1 MSDTAQTRK
10 NRIEHLESEN
20 RALKEQNRMLL
31 EELDRLRSHTEWLT
45 RQVFGATS
53 ERSCRVLR
61 DSCQISLFGED
72 AAGKAEDEKPREN
85 LREVKSHGRRQRTKP
100 SIEELK
106 KVLDV
111 ETVTIPLEDDRK
123 TCPKCGSAMQ
133 PVGKELV
140 RSELVREQPKVY
152 IREIYRETFACRDA
166 SHEEPVFAKA
176 AVPPSVIAHSLASAS
191 TVAYV
196 MEQKYRYAKTF
207 YRMEQ
212 EWHDLGVSIS
222 RQTMSNWVMLA
233 ANAWLQPILERMK
246 PVLLARAIVHA
257 DETTF
262 PLLPENGNDK
272 HRTEI
277 CYAWVY
283 TTGSYEREIRMAIYE
298 YQPGRSSEY
307 VRKFLAGYHGAL
319 QTDGY
324 AGYNDLPVRLHALC
338 WAHARRKFVYA
349 LPEAER
355 KHPEKSTKIAGEA
368 IRQMAKLF
376 EIEEELKD
384 LSPEERSK
392 ERLQRELQ
400 KNLALRVEKGENFDS
415 WIVSGRGVLHL
426 SVLIETM
433 RREGY
438 ELQVGQPQVIYKTI
452 DGQRCEPIEELTIN
466 VPEEFSSKIID
477 MITRRKGEMTAMETQ
492 GDRVN
497 IAFDIP
503 SRGIIGLRTNIL
515 TASQGEAIMAH
526 RYKEYQPYKGDMERR
541 VNGSLVASE
550 SGTVYAY
557 ALDKLQDRGRFFISP
572 QDQVYSGQVVGEHI
586 HENDLVI
593 VLEVREVFRVIEL

>member
-45 RQVFGATS
+45 RQIFGATS

-392 ERLQRELQ
+392 ERLQREKPVLE
-400 KNLALRVEKGENFDS
+400 ALKSWLEEKRKCLL
-415 WIVSGRGVLHL
+415 V
-426 SVLIETM
+426 
-433 RREGY
+433 
-438 ELQVGQPQVIYKTI
+438 K
-452 DGQRCEPIEELTIN
+452 
-466 VPEEFSSKIID
+466 SK
-477 MITRRKGEMTAMETQ
+477 
-492 GDRVN
+492 
-497 IAFDIP
+497 
-503 SRGIIGLRTNIL
+503 L
-515 TASQGEAIMAH
+515 GEAINYTLNNWEGLA
-526 RYKEYQPYKGDMERR
+526 
-541 VNGSLVASE
+541 
-550 SGTVYAY
+550 AY
-557 ALDKLQDRGRFFISP
+557 LQDGNCSLTNNICERAVRPFTTGRKNWLFSGSE
-572 QDQVYSGQVVGEHI
+572 QGARASAASYSMSETCKMNHVSFYKYLFLVFNEVPGLDFHRRPELLDRYLPWSDYVKEHCK
-586 HENDLVI
+586 
-593 VLEVREVFRVIEL
+593 